1 MRVEKCLADSRKP
14 SKRGLRVFLRKNLM
28 GIVTTLID
36 LLHDAYGRKSNEE
49 KRVAML
55 GLNALIKE
63 VGSSISTAA
72 PQVGICIR

>member
-1 MRVEKCLADSRKP
+1 
-14 SKRGLRVFLRKNLM
+14 M